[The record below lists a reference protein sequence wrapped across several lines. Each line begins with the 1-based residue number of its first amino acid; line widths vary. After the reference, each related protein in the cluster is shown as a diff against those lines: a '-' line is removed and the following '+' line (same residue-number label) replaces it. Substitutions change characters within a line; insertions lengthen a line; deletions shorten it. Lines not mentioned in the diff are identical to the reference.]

1 MKLSKTIKR
10 AEALTGN
17 TVIESGQTFCFKH
30 GKYTLSFCAN
40 GRVEDDN
47 DAICFYTTK
56 ERRTE
61 DDMNSDYWPG
71 TFHDNLTQ
79 AFKFI
84 AKRSA

>member
-1 MKLSKTIKR
+1 MKLTSTIKK
-10 AEALTGN
+10 AERLTGN
-17 TVIESGQTFCFKH
+17 PVTNSGQMFFTTH
-30 GKYTLSFCAN
+30 SDYTLSFCAN
-40 GRVEDDN
+40 GRIEDDL

-56 ERRTE
+56 KSRTE

-84 AKRSA
+84 NRR

>member
-1 MKLSKTIKR
+1 MKLSKTIAK
-10 AEALTGN
+10 AEKITGQKPRVSN
-17 TVIESGQTFCFKH
+17 QTYYFTFN
-30 GKYTLSFCAN
+30 GYSISFMAN
-40 GRVEDDN
+40 GRSEDDR

-56 ERRTE
+56 QARTE

-84 AKRSA
+84 SKR